1 MSVQS
6 EIDRINSNVQ
16 TTLQT
21 IADTG
26 VAVGTNSDALPAA
39 AAALANEKAA
49 AIHAAQHASGG
60 ADPITPASIGAV
72 PASEKGV
79 ASGVATLDANRKV
92 TAAQATSKIISVT
105 ASKTLAASDA
115 GTMQYANPASG
126 ASIVF
131 TIPADAS
138 NAIFQNGAEI
148 EFYNHGAGTYSIK
161 AESGLY
167 IAGGGSNTSGRTVNV
182 NRYGCAALKRISST
196 VWAVAGDIA

>member
-79 ASGVATLDANRKV
+79 ASGIATLAGNGKV
-92 TAAQATSKIISVT
+92 TAAQSSAARINVT
-105 ASKTLAASDA
+105 ANRTLTADDA
-115 GTMQYANPASG
+115 GLLLLCYDAAVT
-126 ASIVF
+126 I
-131 TIPADAS
+131 TIPVDT
-138 NAIFQNGAEI
+138 GLPLGMEV
-148 EFYNHGAGTYSIK
+148 EVCRYSTHAVTFV
-161 AESGLY
+161 AESGITIRSVDSLTS
-167 IAGGGSNTSGRTVNV
+167 IANK
-182 NRYGCAALKRISST
+182 YGCVCLKKINDT
-196 VWAVAGDIA
+196 NWLLAGDLG